1 VIIQCAQAV
10 VDGEL
15 ITDCWLSVENEVI
28 TDIQEGIH
36 PNPDQIIAGTLI
48 PAFVDIHSH
57 GGGGSYF
64 SDADPMKAVEFH
76 RAHGTGTIVASLV
89 SEPLDEL
96 KRQISNLVPL
106 YHAGVI
112 AGIHLEGP
120 YLAHARCG
128 AHRPEN
134 LINPRWEDLSEL
146 LEIGEGSIVMV
157 TIAPELDGALECIG
171 KLTDHGVI
179 AAIGHTAA
187 SLETMES
194 AIDAG
199 AEVVTHFS
207 NGMVKPSGN
216 RTLTDALLDEEQL
229 SMELIL
235 DGEHVSAEI
244 VEELLAI
251 DPLRLILV
259 TDAMSAAGQP
269 DGEYKIGALPVH
281 VRNGVARLENG
292 SLAGSTLTMDAAF
305 TRLVKEYGVT
315 LVDAVDASSGNAARA
330 LGMED
335 RGVIAVGAVAE
346 FLEWDGK
353 NIRRNETLQN

>member
-1 VIIQCAQAV
+1 MIIQCAQAV

-15 ITDCWLSVENEVI
+15 ISNCWLRIDDKVI
-28 TDIQEGIH
+28 SHIQEGFH
-36 PNPDQIIAGTLI
+36 PNPDQIVKGTLI
-48 PAFVDIHSH
+48 PSFVDIHCH

-64 SDADPMKAVEFH
+64 SDKNPEKVVEFH

-96 KRQISNLVPL
+96 KRQIRDLLPL
-106 YHAGVI
+106 YRTGVI

-120 YLAHARCG
+120 YLAHTRCG

-134 LINPRWEDLSEL
+134 LITPRWEDLSEL

-171 KLTDHGVI
+171 KLSDHGVI
-179 AAIGHTAA
+179 AAIGHSAA
-187 SLETMES
+187 SLEIMES
-194 AIDAG
+194 AVDAG

-207 NGMVKPSGN
+207 NGMVKPAGN
-216 RTLTDALLDEEQL
+216 RTLTDALLEEEQL
-229 SMELIL
+229 SIELIL

-244 VEELLAI
+244 VNELLAI

-281 VRNGVARLENG
+281 VRNGVARLENR

-305 TRLVKEYGVT
+305 TRLVNEFGLT

-330 LGMED
+330 LGIEG
-335 RGVIAVGAVAE
+335 RGVITVGAVAD
-346 FLEWDGK
+346 FLEWNGK
-353 NIRRNETLQN
+353 NVLSNETLHN